1 MGQCAS
7 AYQCGAH
14 GGRVGDF
21 CPQGLS
27 SAPRACCV
35 FAEGRCGAQA
45 SHRVSYF
52 ARSNGSSHPTSCG
65 YRVNLLPRVCQVRLD
80 FLDLQLA
87 GLEAGACSPDNRLV
101 ISVGPDQVARIPVSS
116 LCGVVG
122 VEGEVAPLSTDLPHL
137 YIHLDR
143 DSTNSLSGG
152 EAHYVQLD
160 LKVLGAPASWNIRVT
175 QITCDGGPLQAPAGC
190 DQYHTG
196 LAGRLASLNLR
207 DGQYQ
212 AGLDLTSCI
221 ARDRDA
227 CAVEYT
233 LDTMQVG
240 PTRGGG
246 LGFGLACSSYLA
258 ILGERTAI
266 CGGSSAG
273 RAITLPV
280 TGPLA
285 LTLRSQATHS
295 PGKDLGFAIRYRL
308 LDNCRNVTYFE
319 YPGTAR
325 A

>member
-1 MGQCAS
+1 VGQCAS

-14 GGRVGDF
+14 GGRLGDF
-21 CPQGLS
+21 CPQGADL
-27 SAPRACCV
+27 APRACCV
-35 FAEGRCGAQA
+35 FSEGRCGAQT

-52 ARSNGSSHPTSCG
+52 ARSRGSSKPSSCG

-80 FLDLQLA
+80 FLDLQLGA
-87 GLEAGACSPDNRLV
+87 MEGGACHPDNRLV

-122 VEGEVAPLSTDLPHL
+122 VEGEEAPLSTDLPHL

-143 DSTNSLSGG
+143 DSSNSLRGG
-152 EAHYVQLD
+152 EAHFVQLD

-175 QITCDGGPLQAPAGC
+175 QVTCDGAPLQAPAGC

-196 LAGRLASLNLR
+196 LTGRLASLNLR
-207 DGQYQ
+207 DGQYL
-212 AGLDLTSCI
+212 AGLDITSCI
-221 ARDRDA
+221 ARDPAA

-273 RAITLPV
+273 RALTLPV

-295 PGKDLGFAIRYRL
+295 PGKDRGFAIRYRL

-319 YPGTAR
+319 YPGTR